1 MTGERPR
8 LPALDGLRGG
18 AALLIAVYHVWL
30 LSGRPRL
37 GSPAI
42 RDFLSSGFL
51 AVSLFFVLSGFL
63 LFLPTVLRG
72 GHFGSVRSYAVRRV
86 ARVVPAY
93 YLALALGLIFFG
105 LLTSRAM
112 SDAVTPGSV
121 VAHLGFAQNEARL
134 IPGYD
139 GQLGFGV
146 DPVVWTLS
154 VEAAFY
160 LLLPLVAVAWFR
172 RPLAGLAGVIV
183 AVTAARLALQG
194 HSRNADIL
202 LSSFP
207 LHAVEFAAGMTAA
220 FLTVRVSRRAGPEGV
235 RQLASWIAPLAL
247 LGLALTLIA
256 AGGPDAGAVR
266 DAAQRSV
273 ATMLAVPLLFAV
285 LIGAVALAAPAVQW
299 PVANPVARRL
309 GDVSYGVFLLHF
321 MVIELA
327 LHSLDFAHDGSG
339 SAFAKLFAFAI
350 PVTLALAWLSWVLVE
365 RPIRRWA
372 RSAADVGRE
381 VAPDRG
387 ALVAGGGHLDQG

>member
-1 MTGERPR
+1 
-8 LPALDGLRGG
+8 
-18 AALLIAVYHVWL
+18 
-30 LSGRPRL
+30 
-37 GSPAI
+37 
-42 RDFLSSGFL
+42 
-51 AVSLFFVLSGFL
+51 
-63 LFLPTVLRG
+63 
-72 GHFGSVRSYAVRRV
+72 
-86 ARVVPAY
+86 VPAY
-93 YLALALGLIFFG
+93 YLALALGLAFFG
-105 LLTSRAM
+105 LLTSRAI
-112 SDAVTPGSV
+112 SDAVTPESV
-121 VAHLGFAQNEARL
+121 VAHLSFTQNEARL

-139 GQLGFGV
+139 GLLGFGV

-160 LLLPLVAVAWFR
+160 LLLPLVAVLWFR

-194 HSRNADIL
+194 HDRTTDIL

-220 FLTVRVSRRAGPEGV
+220 YLTVRIARRTGPDAV
-235 RQLASWIAPLAL
+235 RQAASWIAPLAL
-247 LGLALTLIA
+247 VALALVLVA

-266 DAAQRSV
+266 EDAQRSV

-285 LIGAVALAAPAVQW
+285 LTGAAALAAPAVQW
-299 PVANPVARRL
+299 PLANPVSRWL

-327 LHSLDFAHDGSG
+327 VHSLDFPHDGSG
-339 SAFAKLFAFAI
+339 SAFVKLFAFAI
-350 PVTLALAWLSWVLVE
+350 PVTLALAWVSWILLE

-387 ALVAGGGHLDQG
+387 ALVARGGHLDEG

>member
-1 MTGERPR
+1 MTGDRPR

-30 LSGRPRL
+30 LSGQPRL
-37 GSPAI
+37 GAAPV
-42 RDFLSSGFL
+42 RDLLSSGFL

-72 GHFGSVRSYAVRRV
+72 GDFGSVRSYAVRRV

-93 YLALALGLIFFG
+93 YLALALGLVFFG
-105 LLTSRAM
+105 LLTNRAFGE
-112 SDAVTPGSV
+112 AVTPASV

-134 IPGYD
+134 VPGYH
-139 GQLGFGV
+139 GPLGFGV

-160 LLLPLVAVAWFR
+160 LLLPLVAARWFR
-172 RPLAGLAGVIV
+172 RPLAGLAAVLVGV
-183 AVTAARLALQG
+183 TSARLVLQG
-194 HSRNADIL
+194 HSRTADIL

-207 LHAVEFAAGMTAA
+207 LHALEFAAGMTAA
-220 FLTVRVSRRAGPEGV
+220 WTVVRVSRRAGPDAV
-235 RQLASWIAPLAL
+235 RQFAGVLAPVAL
-247 LGLALTLIA
+247 LGLAATLVA
-256 AGGPDAGAVR
+256 AGGPDAGHVR

-273 ATMLAVPLLFAV
+273 AVMVAVPVLFAA
-285 LIGAVALAAPAVQW
+285 LTGAVALASPAVQW
-299 PVANPVARRL
+299 PFANPVARWL

-321 MVIELA
+321 LVIELA

-339 SAFAKLFAFAI
+339 AAFVKLFAFAI

-365 RPIRRWA
+365 RPARRYA
-372 RSAADVGRE
+372 RRRTEAAP
-381 VAPDRG
+381 APV
-387 ALVAGGGHLDQG
+387 LVAAQQRT